1 MSDEVAGGLAL
12 QSPMCIPGAATSA
25 IKKLSPFQYLGSIFP
40 GCHQFKATDT
50 ASPIMLKA
58 VV

>member
-12 QSPMCIPGAATSA
+12 QSPVFIPGAVTSA
-25 IKKLSPFQYLGSIFP
+25 IKKPSPLQYLGSIFP
-40 GCHQFKATDT
+40 GCNQFKATDT
-50 ASPIMLKA
+50 ASPVMVRA